1 MLGRRRGGAN
11 PSAVLAWMCVL
22 IAVNQL
28 GFGAVIPVL
37 PLYALSFDVSQ
48 FAIGATVAVYG
59 LARVCLGVPAGQ
71 MADAVGRRNCLAIGG
86 IVSALGNFWCAAAGS
101 YVELVLARLVAGG
114 GAGIVLTAGL
124 IVLADITSPATRGRA
139 LAIYQGVFLFAVGIG
154 PFPGGYL
161 AERFGLAA
169 PFFVYGVASA
179 VVALVAWLCVA
190 ETRSLDMEAPQR
202 DAKAG
207 SGESR
212 SLRAQLGLLASNTGF
227 MLVCLVGFTN
237 ALARTGALFSIVPL
251 VARDRLG
258 ITASETGFGLA
269 LGSVIGLAV
278 TYPAGA
284 LVDRFGR
291 KIMIV
296 PMTML
301 TAVAM
306 LCFCLMPSYAWFLLA
321 CAIWGGASAAS
332 SAAPAAYA
340 ADSAPRGMN
349 AAAMSSYR
357 TLSDVGYVAGP
368 LLLGLLGDW
377 GGLDLPF
384 WVAAAGLFLAA
395 LLFARLAPESH
406 RRGG

>member
-1 MLGRRRGGAN
+1 MLEQRANGLN

-37 PLYALSFDVSQ
+37 PLYASSFGVSQ

-59 LARVCLGVPAGQ
+59 LSRVCVGVPAGRI
-71 MADAVGRRNCLAIGG
+71 ADLLGRRNCLAIGG
-86 IVSALGNFWCAAAGS
+86 IVSALGNFWCAAAES
-101 YVELVLARLVAGG
+101 YAELVLARLVAGA

-124 IVLADITSPATRGRA
+124 VVLADITSPATRGRA
-139 LAIYQGVFLFAVGIG
+139 MAIYQGVFLFAVGIG

-169 PFFVYGVASA
+169 PFFIYGVASA
-179 VVALVAWLCVA
+179 LVALVAWLCVA
-190 ETRSLDMEAPQR
+190 ETRALDGGASSQSAPP
-202 DAKAG
+202 
-207 SGESR
+207 
-212 SLRAQLGLLASNTGF
+212 LRAQLLALGRNVGF
-227 MLVCLVGFTN
+227 LLVCLVGFTN
-237 ALARTGALFSIVPL
+237 ALARTGALFSIVPVL
-251 VARDRLG
+251 ARDRL
-258 ITASETGFGLA
+258 TLSATETGFGLA

-284 LVDRFGR
+284 MVDRFGR
-291 KIMIV
+291 KAMIV
-296 PMTML
+296 PMTLL
-301 TAVAM
+301 TGVSM
-306 LCFCLMPSYAWFLLA
+306 LCFGFAPSYAWFLLA

-340 ADSAPRGMN
+340 ADQAPSGMN

-377 GGLDLPF
+377 GGIDAPF
-384 WVAAAGLFLAA
+384 WVAAASLFIAAA
-395 LLFARLAPESH
+395 LFAWFAQESH
-406 RRGG
+406 RRPTP

>member
-1 MLGRRRGGAN
+1 
-11 PSAVLAWMCVL
+11 MCVL

-59 LARVCLGVPAGQ
+59 LARVLLGVPAGQ
-71 MADAVGRRNCLAIGG
+71 VADALGRRNCLAIGG

-179 VVALVAWLCVA
+179 VVALVAWICVA
-190 ETRSLDMEAPQR
+190 ETRALDMETPQG

-207 SGESR
+207 SRESR
-212 SLRAQLGLLASNTGF
+212 SLRAQLGLLVSNTGF

-237 ALARTGALFSIVPL
+237 ALARTGALFSIVPV

-406 RRGG
+406 RRSG